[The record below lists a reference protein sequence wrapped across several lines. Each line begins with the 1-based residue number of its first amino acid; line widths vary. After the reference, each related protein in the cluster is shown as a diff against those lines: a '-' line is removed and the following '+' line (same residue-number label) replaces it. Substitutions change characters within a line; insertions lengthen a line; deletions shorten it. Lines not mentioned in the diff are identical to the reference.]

1 MNLLKDVLGLHV
13 TYGKWKKANNLP
25 LYMTGNAEYT
35 IARIDD
41 VPCIIMELKSDIP
54 TLPAI
59 KKQINKI
66 QDIETV
72 PVVIKVRTMSA
83 FRRKNMIEAR
93 IPFIIA
99 DEQAYLPFMGTV
111 LDAKYVNNGDTQEL
125 ANFKFSTQQLFLW
138 YLYQE
143 KQMAY
148 ISDATKVCSFSSM
161 TMTRATR
168 ELAATGCIEVSK
180 DGVKKILN
188 CSYTKKE
195 LFERVKKYLKS
206 PVVAEGYLEKKYLSK
221 NMIPA
226 GITALAERS
235 MLNADKLKSYAVWE
249 GDFDKTKLNP
259 ELVDSEKQV
268 KIELWSYEPLKF
280 ANDQIADPV
289 SVAISLEKETDERVE
304 MTIEE
309 MLDELWEEIEW

>member
-1 MNLLKDVLGLHV
+1 MSLLKDVLGMHV
-13 TYGKWKKANNLP
+13 TYSKWKEAKNLP

-35 IARIDD
+35 MANIDD
-41 VPCIIMELKSDIP
+41 VPCIVMELKSDIP

-59 KKQINKI
+59 KKQIKKI
-66 QDIETV
+66 QDIEPV
-72 PVVIKVRTMSA
+72 PVVIKVQAMSA
-83 FRRKNMIEAR
+83 FRRKNMIEAH

-111 LDAKYVNNGDTQEL
+111 LNAKYVNSEDTPEL
-125 ANFKFSTQQLFLW
+125 ENFKFSTQQLFLW
-138 YLYQE
+138 YIYQE

-148 ISDATKVCSFSSM
+148 ISDAAKICSFSSM

-168 ELAATGCIEVSK
+168 ELSATGIIKVSK
-180 DGVKKILN
+180 DGVKKVLN
-188 CSYTKKE
+188 CNCTKKK

-221 NMIPA
+221 NMVPA

-235 MLNADKLKSYAVWE
+235 MLNGDKLKTYAVLDS
-249 GDFDKTKLNP
+249 DFDKTKLIS
-259 ELVDSEKQV
+259 ELVDPERQV
-268 KIELWSYEPLKF
+268 KVELWSYEPLKF
-280 ANDQIADPV
+280 AKDRIADPV
-289 SVAISLEKETDERVE
+289 SVALSLEKETDERVE

-309 MLDELWEEIEW
+309 MLDELWEKIEW

>member
-1 MNLLKDVLGLHV
+1 MSLLKDVLGMHV
-13 TYGKWKKANNLP
+13 TYRKWKEAKNLP

-35 IARIDD
+35 MAKIDD

-59 KKQINKI
+59 KKQIKKI
-66 QDIETV
+66 QDIEPI
-72 PVVIKVRTMSA
+72 PVVIKVRAMSA
-83 FRRKNMIEAR
+83 FRRKNMIEAH

-111 LDAKYVNNGDTQEL
+111 LNAKYVNSEDTPEL
-125 ANFKFSTQQLFLW
+125 ENFKFSTQQLFLW
-138 YLYQE
+138 YIYQE

-148 ISDATKVCSFSSM
+148 ISDAAKICSFSSM

-168 ELAATGCIEVSK
+168 ELSATGIIEVSK
-180 DGVKKILN
+180 DGVKKVLN
-188 CSYTKKE
+188 CNCTKKE

-221 NMIPA
+221 NMVPA

-235 MLNADKLKSYAVWE
+235 MLNGDKLKTYAVLDS
-249 GDFDKTKLNP
+249 DFDKTKLIS
-259 ELVDSEKQV
+259 ELVDSERQV

-280 ANDQIADPV
+280 AKGRIADPV
-289 SVAISLEKETDERVE
+289 SVALSLVKETDERVE

-309 MLDELWEEIEW
+309 MLDELWEKMEW